1 MRNDKVFRFEDYA
14 EPGRLFQD
22 QEYFARTAPRV
33 SSKLFNGVVSAVLIM
48 AVCCAVVALGR
59 MLYLAFF
66 KRY

>member
-14 EPGRLFQD
+14 EFRILD
-22 QEYFARTAPRV
+22 DAERFARTAPRV

-48 AVCCAVVALGR
+48 AVCCAGVAFGT
-59 MLYLAFF
+59 MCYLAFF